1 MKMRRKRYKSVLL
14 LVALVFTAVFT
25 SDMLQARASEK
36 EDSPKEETSGKGKDF
51 EWIDTSGLEEE
62 KKDTLDKIKNI
73 KSELADVKNK
83 IKELENQKSDL
94 NNYIAKLD
102 QEANGLAEQ
111 IRKLSDEIEVKK
123 GEIARTQAELEE
135 AQRISE
141 KQYEHMKLRIQYMY
155 EHGTPSYL
163 ELFLTAESMSD
174 FLNRSTYAAEVSR
187 YDRSMLDQYIE
198 QKEKIAAAKA
208 VLESEEEE
216 LNLMAEAAKEQKET
230 VDALIQ
236 TKTAQ
241 IQSYQ
246 NEINNQSGEAQAYQE
261 DLEEQ
266 ERLLKELEA
275 QIAAAAL
282 ANARAEDG
290 DGGAS
295 GFLWPCPSSRRI
307 TSDFGMREI
316 PTPGATANH
325 NGIDIGAP
333 TGSAI
338 LASASGRVT
347 TSKYSYSAGNYIVIS
362 HGNGVS
368 TVYMHCSALYV
379 SEGEM
384 VSQGQ
389 TIGAVGST
397 GFSTGPHLHFGV
409 MVNGAYVNPRNYVG

>member
-135 AQRISE
+135 DQRISE
-141 KQYEHMKLRIQYMY
+141 KQYEDMKLRIQYMY

-316 PTPGATANH
+316 PMPGATANH

>member
-14 LVALVFTAVFT
+14 LVVLVFTAVFT

-141 KQYEHMKLRIQYMY
+141 KQYEDMKLRIQYMY

-163 ELFLTAESMSD
+163 ELFLTAESMSE

>member
-14 LVALVFTAVFT
+14 LVVLVFTAVFT

-141 KQYEHMKLRIQYMY
+141 KQYEDMKLRIQYMY

-187 YDRSMLDQYIE
+187 YDRSMLDQCIE

-275 QIAAAAL
+275 QIAASAL

>member
-1 MKMRRKRYKSVLL
+1 M
-14 LVALVFTAVFT
+14 
-25 SDMLQARASEK
+25 
-36 EDSPKEETSGKGKDF
+36 
-51 EWIDTSGLEEE
+51 
-62 KKDTLDKIKNI
+62 
-73 KSELADVKNK
+73 
-83 IKELENQKSDL
+83 
-94 NNYIAKLD
+94 
-102 QEANGLAEQ
+102 
-111 IRKLSDEIEVKK
+111 
-123 GEIARTQAELEE
+123 
-135 AQRISE
+135 
-141 KQYEHMKLRIQYMY
+141 
-155 EHGTPSYL
+155 
-163 ELFLTAESMSD
+163 
-174 FLNRSTYAAEVSR
+174 
-187 YDRSMLDQYIE
+187 
-198 QKEKIAAAKA
+198 
-208 VLESEEEE
+208 
-216 LNLMAEAAKEQKET
+216 
-230 VDALIQ
+230 
-236 TKTAQ
+236 
-241 IQSYQ
+241 
-246 NEINNQSGEAQAYQE
+246 
-261 DLEEQ
+261 EEQ

>member
-141 KQYEHMKLRIQYMY
+141 KQYEDMKLRIQYMY

-282 ANARAEDG
+282 ANARAGTETEELPVF
-290 DGGAS
+290 S
-295 GFLWPCPSSRRI
+295 GPVP
-307 TSDFGMREI
+307 
-316 PTPGATANH
+316 AA
-325 NGIDIGAP
+325 
-333 TGSAI
+333 
-338 LASASGRVT
+338 
-347 TSKYSYSAGNYIVIS
+347 
-362 HGNGVS
+362 GVS
-368 TVYMHCSALYV
+368 PAI
-379 SEGEM
+379 SECGRYLRREQRPITTELTSELRQ
-384 VSQGQ
+384 V
-389 TIGAVGST
+389 
-397 GFSTGPHLHFGV
+397 
-409 MVNGAYVNPRNYVG
+409 PRFWPAPAAE

>member
-14 LVALVFTAVFT
+14 LVVLVFTAVFT

-141 KQYEHMKLRIQYMY
+141 KQYEDMKLRIQYMY

>member
-141 KQYEHMKLRIQYMY
+141 KQYEDMKLRIQYMY

-316 PTPGATANH
+316 PMPGATANH

>member
-1 MKMRRKRYKSVLL
+1 MSVLL
-14 LVALVFTAVFT
+14 LVALVFTAVFA

-36 EDSPKEETSGKGKDF
+36 EDSGKEESSGKEKDF

-83 IKELENQKSDL
+83 IKDLENQKSDL
-94 NNYIAKLD
+94 NNYIAQLD
-102 QEANGLAEQ
+102 QEANGLAQQ
-111 IRKLSDEIEVKK
+111 IQKLSDEIEVKR
-123 GEIARTQAELEE
+123 GEISRTQAELEE

-141 KQYEHMKLRIQYMY
+141 KQYEDMKLRIQYMY

-174 FLNRSTYAAEVSR
+174 FLNRSTYVAEVSR
-187 YDRSMLDQYIE
+187 YDRSMLDQYIA
-198 QKEKIAAAKA
+198 QKERIAATKA

-216 LNLMAEAAKEQKET
+216 LNLMAEAAREQKET

-246 NEINNQSGEAQAYQE
+246 NEINNQSGEAQAFQE

-316 PTPGATANH
+316 PMPGATANH
-325 NGIDIGAP
+325 NGIDIGAS
-333 TGSAI
+333 TGSSI

-389 TIGAVGST
+389 TIAAVGST